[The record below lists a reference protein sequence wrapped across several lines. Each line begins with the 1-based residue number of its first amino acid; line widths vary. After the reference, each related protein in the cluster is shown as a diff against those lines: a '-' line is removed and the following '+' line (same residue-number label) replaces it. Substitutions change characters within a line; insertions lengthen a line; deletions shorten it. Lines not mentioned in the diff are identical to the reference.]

1 MQKEIYVNNRIR
13 AEQIRLIDET
23 GKQIG
28 VLPLQ
33 EALAK
38 AQEKNLDLIQVTD
51 KVVPP
56 VCRIGDYGKYLYQ
69 LQKKERHEKKG
80 SGGELKETR
89 LTFNISTHD
98 METRANQA
106 IKFLTRGDKVRIT
119 VRLRGREKALR
130 AFTEEKIRSFL
141 GLLEAKIP
149 VKIEQK
155 LQVEPRG
162 LSMIVTKK

>member
-1 MQKEIYVNNRIR
+1 M
-13 AEQIRLIDET
+13 
-23 GKQIG
+23 G

-33 EALAK
+33 DALKA

-56 VCRIGDYGKYLYQ
+56 VCKLGDYGKYLYQ
-69 LQKKERHEKKG
+69 LQKKERHEKK
-80 SGGELKETR
+80 STGGELKEIR

-106 IKFLTRGDKVRIT
+106 IKFLGRGDKVRIT

-141 GLLEAKIP
+141 AILETKIP
-149 VKIEQK
+149 LKIEQK

-162 LSMIVTKK
+162 LSMIITKK

>member
-1 MQKEIYVNNRIR
+1 M
-13 AEQIRLIDET
+13 IDET
-23 GKQIG
+23 GKQMG

-33 EALAK
+33 DALKA

-56 VCRIGDYGKYLYQ
+56 VCKLGDYGKYLYQ
-69 LQKKERHEKKG
+69 LQKKERHEKK
-80 SGGELKETR
+80 STGGELKEIR

-106 IKFLTRGDKVRIT
+106 IKFLGRGDKVRIT

-141 GLLEAKIP
+141 AILETKIP
-149 VKIEQK
+149 LKIEQK

-162 LSMIVTKK
+162 LSMIITKK